1 MTKRLRPTKLSSLA
15 TCRTHHKQQ
24 TTERSSSSAGKRSR
38 FSSAFCFSELSSSRG
53 RAYKLNF
60 PSDNLNSLIQLRES
74 NVKLTGIIAVFWAS
88 IYFAPVAYAQSTP
101 APVPEFKRH
110 LKATPTPSQQDPYIA
125 NAHCHKLLGSG
136 PEAVLWNDQ
145 VAKAPY
151 PRPTPLPDLHLVRA
165 GKVVVFNKDNS
176 VTVIREDG
184 ATSIGAANKCEK
196 SDITLGQYTAARF
209 VEIASY
215 VKTVSGMPEKTK
227 REMNSWLLQYFD
239 ACSKIY
245 PDVEALRPM
254 LADIRTYSADISNKP
269 GKPAATAK

>member
-1 MTKRLRPTKLSSLA
+1 MKV
-15 TCRTHHKQQ
+15 
-24 TTERSSSSAGKRSR
+24 SAITS
-38 FSSAFCFSELSSSRG
+38 
-53 RAYKLNF
+53 
-60 PSDNLNSLIQLRES
+60 
-74 NVKLTGIIAVFWAS
+74 VFWAS
-88 IYFAPVAYAQSTP
+88 IFFAPVAYAQSNL
-101 APVPEFKRH
+101 APPTEFKRPF
-110 LKATPTPSQQDPYIA
+110 KATPTPSKQDPYVA
-125 NAHCHKLLGSG
+125 SAHCHRLLGNG
-136 PEAVLWNDQ
+136 PEAVLWNDE
-145 VAKAPY
+145 VAKVPY

-215 VKTVSGMPEKTK
+215 VKAVSGMPEKTK
-227 REMNSWLLQYFD
+227 KFMNSWLLQYFD

-254 LADIRTYSADISNKP
+254 LADIKAASGDIPITTGN
-269 GKPAATAK
+269 PATTK